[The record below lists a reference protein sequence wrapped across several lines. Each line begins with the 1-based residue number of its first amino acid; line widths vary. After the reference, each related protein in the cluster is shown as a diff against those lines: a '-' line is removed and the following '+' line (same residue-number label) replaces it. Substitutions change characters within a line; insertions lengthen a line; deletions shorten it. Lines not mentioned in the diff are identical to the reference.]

1 MSEKKSRRDFLSKGI
16 LTAGVAAAAS
26 SMVSQALG
34 QDRSI
39 KSMKSQSMKSQSMK
53 SQSMNPQPMNS
64 SGLPNTP
71 ERMKPGLTVNRVP
84 SSKLTP
90 IQMERGQR
98 AQQAVATLKEL
109 GQDVQVQWVQGTGKP
124 QRRIVQLYG

>member
-39 KSMKSQSMKSQSMK
+39 KSMKSQSMKPQSMK
-53 SQSMNPQPMNS
+53 SP
-64 SGLPNTP
+64 GLPNTP

-84 SSKLTP
+84 SSKLSP
-90 IQMERGQR
+90 VQMERGQR

-109 GQDVQVQWVQGTGKP
+109 GQDVQIQWVQGTGKP

>member
-1 MSEKKSRRDFLSKGI
+1 MSEKKSRRDFLSKGV

-34 QDRSI
+34 QDRSF
-39 KSMKSQSMKSQSMK
+39 KEMKSQSMK
-53 SQSMNPQPMNS
+53 SQSMNAV
-64 SGLPNTP
+64 GLPNTP

-84 SSKLTP
+84 SSQLSP
-90 IQMERGQR
+90 LQMERGQR

-109 GQDVQVQWVQGTGKP
+109 GQDVQIQWVQGTGKP

>member
-1 MSEKKSRRDFLSKGI
+1 MSEKKSRRDFLSKGV

-34 QDRSI
+34 QDRSF
-39 KSMKSQSMKSQSMK
+39 KEMKAQSMK
-53 SQSMNPQPMNS
+53 SQSMNS
-64 SGLPNTP
+64 VGLPNTP

-84 SSKLTP
+84 SNQLSPL
-90 IQMERGQR
+90 QMQRGQR

-109 GQDVQVQWVQGTGKP
+109 GQDVQIQWVQGTGKP

>member
-39 KSMKSQSMKSQSMK
+39 KSMKSQSMK

>member
-1 MSEKKSRRDFLSKGI
+1 MSEKKSRRDFLSKGV

-34 QDRSI
+34 QDRSF
-39 KSMKSQSMKSQSMK
+39 KEMK
-53 SQSMNPQPMNS
+53 SQSMNAV
-64 SGLPNTP
+64 GLPNTP

-84 SSKLTP
+84 SSQLSP
-90 IQMERGQR
+90 LQMERGQR

-109 GQDVQVQWVQGTGKP
+109 GQDVQIQWVQGTGKP